1 MAGHEEFSQESSG
14 HQQPTASQDIS
25 LFSDSAVP
33 FPEPSLSPS
42 ISSFTHSICSQS
54 ILKQID
60 PIVSSDPAVEQI
72 HVNVAD
78 LSSNTN
84 LEGPVAYSDFNSS
97 MSGSKEA
104 PNSNVSCS
112 FLQGAK
118 AALNKLN
125 QIGSSNSPNS
135 QIPKSQNS
143 VISKTSA
150 ASQAGR
156 TPQHDFW
163 SPSGRLS
170 DLDWSSSESLFKPP
184 IPLSTAVNSRTLGAP
199 RALCKSALALLMLF
213 VLLVLIKVCPKHRR
227 EGRLNALSLQVPPLP
242 FNGSVHYLP

>member
-1 MAGHEEFSQESSG
+1 MAGLEEFSQESSG

-33 FPEPSLSPS
+33 SPEPSLSPS
-42 ISSFTHSICSQS
+42 ISSFTHSSCSQS

-84 LEGPVAYSDFNSS
+84 LEGPAAYSDINSS

-118 AALNKLN
+118 AALNKLK

-143 VISKTSA
+143 VISKSSA
-150 ASQAGR
+150 ACQAGR
-156 TPQHDFW
+156 TPQHDFL
-163 SPSGRLS
+163 SPSGRLA
-170 DLDWSSSESLFKPP
+170 DLDSSSSESLFKPP
-184 IPLSTAVNSRTLGAP
+184 IP
-199 RALCKSALALLMLF
+199 
-213 VLLVLIKVCPKHRR
+213 PKHRR
-227 EGRLNALSLQVPPLP
+227 QQHNRGGSQSPLRVCSRSPHVDCPPGTHKGMP
-242 FNGSVHYLP
+242 QASPRRPSKCP